1 MTDTTHENSIE
12 SAGTAAQR
20 LAQVPPAQ
28 RILLLPHCLRDSQ
41 RCQATYGQ
49 NGLECKAC
57 KPTCAIN
64 RLRRAAKEAGYGG
77 VCVAPGG
84 SLAVEYVRQHRP
96 RAIVAVACPKE
107 LEMGLEAVANL
118 GQSPDWDSP
127 VIMVIPLLKDGC
139 VDTQVDVERALATIR
154 LGVSRLVSHY
164 VFSLDQI
171 SAADRLLTGGKA
183 ANLGELRRTG
193 LPVPP
198 GFVIFTTGYQAFVQ
212 ENGLT
217 ELIATAPADE
227 STALFAQAEMPA
239 DLEAEIIAAYRELNS
254 LAGCDDELAVAVRSS
269 ATAEDQADASFAGQ
283 QDTMLNVRG
292 EINLLR
298 AVKQCWASLWSAR
311 AVAYRQQRGEAQPN
325 LAMAVL
331 VQQMVPAVT
340 AGVIFTA
347 NPVTGD
353 RSQVIIEAV
362 PGLGEALVAGQ
373 ITPHRYVANK
383 EDGRPVKQQAGDDAD
398 RQPLLSDE
406 QIQRLREVALR
417 IEAHFDGPQDIEWA
431 WAEDGL
437 YVLQARPITTLSTPS
452 ADTTLWSRVWGDEY
466 WADVVSPLFYSI
478 FGRILSTN
486 MVAEALEVAGL
497 SDIGERPLL
506 RLYRGHV
513 YFNAGILR
521 DLFEHVPPSLR
532 TDALLSALPPEEAA
546 MVRVAPFRLLRRLLA
561 EVRLALLD
569 RDGLIF
575 RNYRR
580 LEEYIPQLLARL
592 KELDRFDLSR
602 ASSEDL
608 LAYFGRVEQ
617 LGIEHLRLIRWGLV
631 LHNMS
636 LYQLLRYTLNNW
648 CNDNGTLL
656 AKLLTG
662 LRGNK
667 TTETN
672 KALWDL
678 SRAALASPVVAESF
692 RQAGPEEILGRL
704 AVNPEGRSFLL
715 SFMRFI
721 ADYGHRSITRDISS
735 PAWEEDPTIVISLL
749 KGYITSGVVVDP
761 YALEAHQVR
770 EREGATRQVL
780 DMLHGPR
787 RAFFKL
793 LLSYTHHYMTFREN
807 QRFYLDM
814 IFLRWRR
821 VFLEVGRRFLER
833 GLVTTI
839 EDVFYLRLDEIAQA
853 IRQGWDE
860 AKVPDL
866 VAARKQEYAA
876 YCVTLPPTF
885 LRGEI
890 GFESAPFRPT
900 GELLRGVGVSPGRIT
915 GPARVLPNLA
925 QSYQLQRGEILITV
939 NTDPAWTPL
948 FISAG
953 GVVLETGGML
963 SHGAIVSREYG
974 IPAVTGVRD
983 ATHYLHNGQIITV
996 DGNQGIVSLNS
1007 K

>member
-1 MTDTTHENSIE
+1 MADIVHDELME
-12 SAGTAAQR
+12 PASAAAQR
-20 LAQVPPAQ
+20 FAQVPPAQ

-49 NGLECKAC
+49 DGLECKAC

-64 RLRRAAKEAGYGG
+64 RLRRAAEEAGYGG

-84 SLAVEYVRQHRP
+84 ALAVEYVHQLRP

-118 GQSPDWDSP
+118 GQNPDWDAP
-127 VIMVIPLLKDGC
+127 VAMVIPLLKDGC
-139 VDTQVDVERALATIR
+139 VDTKVDVERVLAVIR
-154 LGVSRLVSHY
+154 LGVPRPTSRYTLA
-164 VFSLDQI
+164 LDQV
-171 SAADRLLTGGKA
+171 SAADRSLAGGKA
-183 ANLGELRRTG
+183 ASLGELRRAG
-193 LPVPP
+193 FPVPP
-198 GFVIFTTGYQAFVQ
+198 GFVISTSGYRAFVQ
-212 ENGLT
+212 ANDLAEP
-217 ELIATAPADE
+217 IATAPADE
-227 STALFAQAEMPA
+227 VVELFAAAEIPA
-239 DLEAEIIAAYRELNS
+239 DLAEEIVAAYRELS
-254 LAGCDDELAVAVRSS
+254 ALVGCGDKLAVAVRSS
-269 ATAEDQADASFAGQ
+269 ATAEDQAGASFAGQ
-283 QDTMLNVRG
+283 QDTVLDVRG
-292 EINLLR
+292 EAALLQ
-298 AVKQCWASLWSAR
+298 AVKRCWASLWSAR
-311 AVAYRQQRGEAQPN
+311 AVAYRRQRGEAQPD

-331 VQQMVPAVT
+331 VQQMVPART
-340 AGVIFTA
+340 AGVAFTA

-353 RSQVIIEAV
+353 HGQVIIEAV
-362 PGLGEALVAGQ
+362 PGLGEALVSGQ
-373 ITPHRYVANK
+373 ITPHRYVVSK
-383 EDGRPVKQQAGDDAD
+383 EDGGLVEQQTGDGAGS
-398 RQPLLSDE
+398 QSLLSSE
-406 QIQRLREVALR
+406 QVKRLTEVALR

-431 WAEDGL
+431 WADDGL
-437 YVLQARPITTLSTPS
+437 HILQARPITTLAGPS
-452 ADTTLWSRVWGDEY
+452 ADATLWSRVWGDEY

-486 MVAEALEVAGL
+486 MVAEALEVTGL
-497 SDIGERPLL
+497 SDIGGRSLL

-521 DLFEHVPPSLR
+521 DLFEHVPPGLR

-546 MVRVAPFRLLRRLLA
+546 LVRVAPFRLLRRLLA
-561 EVRLALLD
+561 EVRLWLLD

-608 LAYFGRVEQ
+608 LTYFGQVEQ

-636 LYQLLRYTLNNW
+636 LYQLLRHVLNHW
-648 CNDNGTLL
+648 CGDDGTLL

-662 LRGNK
+662 LPGNK
-667 TTETN
+667 TMETN
-672 KALWDL
+672 KALWNL
-678 SRAALASPVVAESF
+678 SRAAMASPVVAKIF
-692 RQAGPEEILGRL
+692 RQANPEEIIGRL
-704 AVNPEGRSFLL
+704 TAVSEGRQFLWWY
-715 SFMRFI
+715 MRFI

-735 PAWEEDPTIVISLL
+735 PAWEDDPTIVLSLL
-749 KGYITSGVVVDP
+749 KGYVTCGAEVDP
-761 YALEAHQVR
+761 YALETRQEH
-770 EREGATRQVL
+770 EREEVTRQVL
-780 DMLHGPR
+780 AMLSGPR
-787 RAFFKL
+787 RVFFKL
-793 LLSYTHHYMTFREN
+793 LLSYTHHYMIFREN

-821 VFLEVGRRFLER
+821 VFLEIGRRFLER
-833 GLVTTI
+833 GLLTTI
-839 EDVFYLRLDEIAQA
+839 EDVFYLRLDEIVRV
-853 IRQGWDE
+853 IRQGWEE
-860 AKVPDL
+860 ARVPEL
-866 VAARKQEYAA
+866 VAARKEEYAA
-876 YCVTLPPTF
+876 YGTGLPPTF

-890 GFESAPFRPT
+890 GFEGTALLPAGAF
-900 GELLRGVGVSPGRIT
+900 LRGVGVSPGCIT
-915 GPARVLPNLA
+915 APARIIPTLT
-925 QSYQLQRGEILITV
+925 QSYQLRRGEILVTV

-983 ATHYLHNGQIITV
+983 ATRHLHSGQIITV
-996 DGNQGIVSLNS
+996 DGNRGIVSLES
-1007 K
+1007 